1 MINNIWY
8 YMIVISLIY
17 GLFFGDAKVMTEG
30 ILDACK
36 TTVELCIQFIGVWA
50 LWLGLMEI
58 VKRSKMMNKI
68 SSGLYPLIHFLFPE
82 IPKDHSAMG
91 AISLNLSA
99 NMLGLGNA
107 ATPFGIKA
115 MQELDTLNSDKDSAS
130 DAMCMFLVINTSSVQ
145 LIPTTIITVRA
156 SLGSADPTSIVL
168 PVLLATT
175 VSTTVGILSTIL
187 NKRSYKKKL
196 RRKSCD

>member
-8 YMIVISLIY
+8 YMIVLSLLY
-17 GLFFGDAKVMTEG
+17 GLFFGDAKIMTEG
-30 ILDACK
+30 ILDSCK
-36 TTVELCIQFIGVWA
+36 TTVELCIQFIGIWA

-58 VKRSKMMNKI
+58 VKRSKLIDKI
-68 SSGLYPLIHFLFPE
+68 SNLLYPLIHILFPG
-82 IPKDHSAMG
+82 IPKDHGALG

-115 MQELDTLNSDKDSAS
+115 MKELNKLNAGKESAS

-156 SLGSADPTSIVL
+156 SLGSSDPTSIVL
-168 PVLLATT
+168 PVLLATM
-175 VSTTVGILSTIL
+175 VSTTVGVLSSMI
-187 NKRSYKKKL
+187 NRKRYEKIKGETQ
-196 RRKSCD
+196 